1 MKKIWLLIFVI
12 FLMGCNETE
21 QEAIQEEVPIRIAQ
35 TRIDYV
41 EESYITIGEVISE
54 KNDEYYLVQGTI
66 LQEVL
71 VDEGQYITEGQALYT
86 YMLPS
91 GEILTESSRKDGQV
105 SLIDLEPG
113 LVQQN
118 ALVLR
123 SVEPDKK
130 VVETMISSELT
141 KKVAIGDDV
150 QLRFEN
156 NIEDI
161 GVIKSVA
168 LEPDPFSKL
177 YSTYIEFE
185 DDAIVFGEY
194 AEINFIVDE
203 YEAVMVPSKAIVRKN
218 GEKYIFKYEEGEVV
232 KLLVETGLSKDE
244 WIELVNVD
252 SDQFDFVVSG
262 QNFIN
267 QGDEVVVV
275 D

>member
-1 MKKIWLLIFVI
+1 
-12 FLMGCNETE
+12 MGCNETE